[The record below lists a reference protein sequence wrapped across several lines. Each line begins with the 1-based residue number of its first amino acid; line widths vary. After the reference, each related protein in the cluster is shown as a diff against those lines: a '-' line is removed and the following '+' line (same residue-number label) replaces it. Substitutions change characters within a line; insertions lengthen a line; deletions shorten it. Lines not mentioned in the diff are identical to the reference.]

1 MSNDLFGNL
10 GFGGGKG
17 GGFPGFPGGF
27 GSGRGGGNSQSGSGG
42 SSNSKGEPLPKIK
55 FKKPGPLTI
64 AIGVIVALVGVLL
77 VASAVWTEIL
87 WYRQTGYLRV
97 LLTQWVAAGGMFIVA
112 FVLTWVILAVNL
124 RITYRNRPEMG
135 TVASSMRSYRSEITR
150 HNRLIFFGIPA
161 VIAAFLAV
169 GMSTNWRQILVA
181 FTGGSFGKKDS
192 QFGFDVSFFV
202 FRLPLIDLI
211 VTFLLTLLG
220 ISLVACLI
228 AYYLLGSM
236 RISPKA
242 KASKPARIHMGILLA
257 ISSVMV
263 GVTYFIDRWTMVY
276 GQNSPTDG
284 AMYTDVHA
292 IIPAR
297 TILAVIA
304 LIVAALFVF
313 AAFRG
318 GWYLPAAGIAVTV
331 VSALVIGVG
340 YPFII
345 QQFRVR
351 PNERE
356 LESQYIDRNIKA
368 TLDAFGMKDLDLISY
383 DQVTNE
389 TSANQLRKD
398 ADSTQQIR
406 LLDPEIISPAVRQ
419 MKQSRPY
426 YSFPDQFAVDR
437 YNFPDKNGGT
447 EKRDT
452 VIAVRDIN
460 LAGLASSQRNWV
472 NDHTVYTHGFGVVA
486 AYGNQVTSEGLPS
499 YWESSL
505 SDKESG
511 EIGDYE
517 KRIYFSKASPQYS
530 IVGAPKGAE
539 PKELDYQDAKNNKQ
553 VYTTFDGDGG
563 PKVGNFFNKVLYA
576 LKFRSTDLFFSDQ
589 INSESQILYDRD
601 PAKRVA
607 KVAPYLTL
615 DSRAYPAIVNMD
627 DKQGAK
633 KRLVWIVDAY
643 TTTDS
648 YPYSQHINLNDAT
661 ADTATAKTMQFAT
674 QNNVN
679 YMRNSVKA
687 VVDAYDGSVQ
697 LYQWDKEDPILKA
710 WQKIYPGQVK
720 PLSEISGDLMSHLR
734 YPEDYFKVQRS
745 LLANY
750 HVTNPSEFYTGG
762 DQWKLSED
770 PTATSRELAGSGKL
784 QPPYYLTMKMPTGK
798 NTDQGSAE
806 FSLTSV
812 FIPGGEGR
820 RAAMAGFLAVD
831 SETGNQKGK
840 VREGYGK
847 MRLLALPS
855 DTTVPGPGQV
865 QNTFNSDPEVNR
877 ELNLQDQQ
885 GSRVIRGNLLTLPV
899 GGGLLYVQPVYVQ
912 STGTTQYPQ
921 LRSVLVGFGDKVG
934 FAPTLKDALDQVF
947 GGNSGAVTASNDGNK
962 NAPAAKGKE
971 APAATKA
978 PSAQEKL
985 NTALQDAKKAMA
997 EANTAMKAGDW
1008 AKYGQAQKSLD
1019 EAISRAVA
1027 AQEEGAK
1034 TTK

>member
-77 VASAVWTEIL
+77 VASTVWTEIL

-112 FVLTWVILAVNL
+112 FVLAWVILAVNL
-124 RITYRNRPEMG
+124 RIAYRNRPEMG

-576 LKFRSTDLFFSDQ
+576 LKFRSTDLF
-589 INSESQILYDRD
+589 
-601 PAKRVA
+601 
-607 KVAPYLTL
+607 
-615 DSRAYPAIVNMD
+615 
-627 DKQGAK
+627 
-633 KRLVWIVDAY
+633 
-643 TTTDS
+643 
-648 YPYSQHINLNDAT
+648 
-661 ADTATAKTMQFAT
+661 
-674 QNNVN
+674 
-679 YMRNSVKA
+679 
-687 VVDAYDGSVQ
+687 
-697 LYQWDKEDPILKA
+697 
-710 WQKIYPGQVK
+710 
-720 PLSEISGDLMSHLR
+720 
-734 YPEDYFKVQRS
+734 
-745 LLANY
+745 
-750 HVTNPSEFYTGG
+750 
-762 DQWKLSED
+762 
-770 PTATSRELAGSGKL
+770 
-784 QPPYYLTMKMPTGK
+784 
-798 NTDQGSAE
+798 
-806 FSLTSV
+806 
-812 FIPGGEGR
+812 
-820 RAAMAGFLAVD
+820 
-831 SETGNQKGK
+831 
-840 VREGYGK
+840 
-847 MRLLALPS
+847 
-855 DTTVPGPGQV
+855 
-865 QNTFNSDPEVNR
+865 
-877 ELNLQDQQ
+877 
-885 GSRVIRGNLLTLPV
+885 
-899 GGGLLYVQPVYVQ
+899 
-912 STGTTQYPQ
+912 
-921 LRSVLVGFGDKVG
+921 
-934 FAPTLKDALDQVF
+934 
-947 GGNSGAVTASNDGNK
+947 
-962 NAPAAKGKE
+962 
-971 APAATKA
+971 
-978 PSAQEKL
+978 
-985 NTALQDAKKAMA
+985 
-997 EANTAMKAGDW
+997 
-1008 AKYGQAQKSLD
+1008 
-1019 EAISRAVA
+1019 
-1027 AQEEGAK
+1027 
-1034 TTK
+1034 